1 MIEVKRL
8 FDGSQVIDKR
18 VPDGFS
24 KDIAPF
30 RGNDWSGGSVGLLSY
45 KVKTMTAF
53 AKTKAAFA
61 KTQATFNKT
70 QTSFDTFLNKP
81 VMGLRGNKGHAVIR

>member
-1 MIEVKRL
+1 MIFAAQTTL
-8 FDGSQVIDKR
+8 AFGSNANDC
-18 VPDGFS
+18 

-81 VMGLRGNKGHAVIR
+81 VIGHRENKGHAVIR